1 MLESPYTYDRG
12 PEREMSDLD
21 ARFKQAADDAQSLDE
36 RPDNDTLLKLYA
48 LYKQGTEGDVSGEKP
63 GFFDFVGVAK
73 YEAWEKLGGMDQDEA
88 KEKYVELVES
98 LKS

>member
-1 MLESPYTYDRG
+1 
-12 PEREMSDLD
+12 MSDLD
-21 ARFKQAADDAQSLDE
+21 ARFKQAADDAQSLGE

-48 LYKQGTEGDVSGEKP
+48 LYKQATEGDVSGEKP

-73 YEAWEKLGGMDQDEA
+73 YEAWEKLGGMDRDEA